1 MQGSIKQFRPD
12 NGWETRIKLG
22 LSEGKYLRHDQ
33 LNGREPRINN
43 SKCIENEEPQS
54 TTEVT
59 EQGQECAER

>member
-1 MQGSIKQFRPD
+1 V
-12 NGWETRIKLG
+12 
-22 LSEGKYLRHDQ
+22 RHDQ

-59 EQGQECAER
+59 EQGQERAER